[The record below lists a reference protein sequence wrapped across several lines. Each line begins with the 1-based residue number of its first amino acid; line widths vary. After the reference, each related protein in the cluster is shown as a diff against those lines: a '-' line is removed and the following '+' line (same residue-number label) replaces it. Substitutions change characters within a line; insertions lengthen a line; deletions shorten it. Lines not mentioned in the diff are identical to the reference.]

1 MITADTVNSILRFHG
16 AGLPVVSLYAR
27 VDPGASRRE
36 LHMRVSSLLDEI
48 RPVAKDATVD
58 REGRLSL
65 RADLARI
72 RSAISEEQWRAGA
85 VGIFTCSGRG
95 WYAEVQL
102 PQPVSDRVIVDA
114 TPYAH
119 PMVTVL
125 EEHER
130 CCVTVVDRAYARF
143 WELYQ
148 DEVREL
154 DRVRDRELRKPNYAA
169 WFAEYRVRNK
179 AEELSKQHYRHVAG
193 VLGQMLQAGGFDVLA
208 IGGHDYE
215 VPEFVQQLPRDLQL
229 RVAGT
234 FCVDLGTASLAGIR
248 DSAGAI
254 VANHERERDR
264 QLVSQVLEK
273 VAMGGLATL
282 GLRNCLWAG
291 SVAAIQI
298 LLVREGMTAPGVVCD
313 ESGWLA
319 VSGDVCPLCGKLT
332 RRTPDVVDELVQG
345 VISRAG
351 SVHHVDADTTRQ
363 DFVMG
368 AELRFPLPEPSR
380 ANSAGAQGAV
390 RE

>member
-1 MITADTVNSILRFHG
+1 MITADTVNSILNFHG
-16 AGLPVVSLYAR
+16 NGLPVVSLYAR
-27 VDPGASRRE
+27 VDPGARRRE
-36 LHMRVSSLLDEI
+36 LHTRVSSLLDEI
-48 RPVAKDATVD
+48 RPVAKDAAVD

-72 RSAISEEQWRAGA
+72 RNAISEEQWRPGA
-85 VGIFTCSGRG
+85 VAVFSCSGRG
-95 WYAEVQL
+95 WYEEVQL
-102 PQPVSDRVIVDA
+102 PQPVSDRVVVDA
-114 TPYAH
+114 TPHTH
-119 PMVTVL
+119 PVVTVL

-130 CCVTVVDRAYARF
+130 CCVAVVDRAYARF

-169 WFAEYRVRNK
+169 WFAEYHVRNK

-193 VLGQMLQAGGFDVLA
+193 ILGQMLQAGGFDVLA

-215 VPEFVQQLPRDLQL
+215 VPEFLQQLPRDLQL

-234 FCVDLGTASLAGIR
+234 FCVDLGTASLPGIR
-248 DSAGAI
+248 SAAGAI
-254 VANHERERDR
+254 VMRHEREHDR
-264 QLVSQVLEK
+264 QLVAEVLEK
-273 VAMGGLATL
+273 VATGGLATL

-291 SVAAIQI
+291 SAEAIQT
-298 LLVREGMTAPGVVCD
+298 LLVREGTTAPGVVCD

-319 VSGDVCPLCGKLT
+319 VSGDVCPVCGKPT
-332 RRTPDVVDELVQG
+332 RRTPDVVDELVQV
-345 VISRAG
+345 VISRSG
-351 SVHHVDADTTRQ
+351 SVHHVDADTRQ

-368 AELRFPLPEPSR
+368 AELRFPLPEPPMAS
-380 ANSAGAQGAV
+380 SAEVQEAV